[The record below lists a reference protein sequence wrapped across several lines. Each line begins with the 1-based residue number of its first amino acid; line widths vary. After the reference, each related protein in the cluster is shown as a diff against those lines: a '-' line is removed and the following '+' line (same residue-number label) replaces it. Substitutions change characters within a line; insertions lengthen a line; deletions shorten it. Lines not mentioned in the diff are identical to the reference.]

1 VAKQAAAKRAHA
13 DAAEAAASRIQQ
25 TVQAAAAS
33 NQPHPGPHLEP
44 NTDTLSMITE
54 AGVGQ
59 SESAALTVV
68 NTGSTAV
75 YYSWRCHGLDALPGF
90 DHHGQSGGGQSLTRS
105 TSVRGPQFVAHD
117 LQGAILP
124 GETKEFR

>member
-1 VAKQAAAKRAHA
+1 
-13 DAAEAAASRIQQ
+13 
-25 TVQAAAAS
+25 
-33 NQPHPGPHLEP
+33 
-44 NTDTLSMITE
+44 MITE
-54 AGVGQ
+54 AGLGQ

-68 NTGSTAV
+68 NTGTTVV

-90 DHHGQSGGGQSLTRS
+90 DHGQSGQSGQGLTRQS
-105 TSVRGPQFVAHD
+105 SVRGPQFVAHD